1 MPKDTFFHL
10 KEEKREK
17 IEKALINEFS
27 KGSLEKAS
35 ISNIV
40 AEAKIP
46 RGSFYQYFKNKED
59 AIKYVVHKYSKIE
72 KNKLSDFL
80 EETNGDIFEASL
92 KIYDYMVEK
101 ATDNEKLKLITNIL
115 QELRKNNIN
124 IFDKQEDEKEK
135 EIINKKINQELLKIE
150 EPDDLEYIMKI
161 LGTITRNIA
170 IETMKGKVPKEE
182 GRYALKREIEILK
195 KGMQKM

>member
-46 RGSFYQYFKNKED
+46 RGSFYQYFENKED
-59 AIKYVVHKYSKIE
+59 AVKYVVHKYSKIE

-115 QELRKNNIN
+115 QELRKNNIS
-124 IFDKQEDEKEK
+124 IFDKQEDEKER
-135 EIINKKINQELLKIE
+135 EIINKKINQDLLKIE

-195 KGMQKM
+195 KGMQKI

>member
-27 KGSLEKAS
+27 KGSFEKAS
-35 ISNIV
+35 ISNII

-46 RGSFYQYFKNKED
+46 RGSFYQYFENKED
-59 AIKYVVHKYSKIE
+59 AIKYVVYKYSKIE
-72 KNKLSDFL
+72 RSKLSGFL
-80 EETNGDIFEASL
+80 EETNGNIFEATL
-92 KIYDYMVEK
+92 KIYDYMVEQ

-115 QELRKNNIN
+115 QELRKNNIS
-124 IFDKQEDEKEK
+124 IFDRQEDIKEK
-135 EIINKKINQELLKIE
+135 EIINKKINHELLKIK
-150 EPDDLEYIMKI
+150 EPDDLKYIMKI

-170 IETMKGKVPKEE
+170 IETVKGKVTKEE
-182 GRYALKREIEILK
+182 GN
-195 KGMQKM
+195 

>member
-46 RGSFYQYFKNKED
+46 RGSFYQYFENKED

-72 KNKLSDFL
+72 RSKLSNFL
-80 EETNGDIFEASL
+80 EETNGNIFEATL

-115 QELRKNNIN
+115 QELRKNNIS
-124 IFDKQEDEKEK
+124 IFDRQEDIKEK
-135 EIINKKINQELLKIE
+135 EIINKKINHELLKIK

>member
-46 RGSFYQYFKNKED
+46 RGSFYQYFENKED
-59 AIKYVVHKYSKIE
+59 AVKYVVHKYSKIE

-124 IFDKQEDEKEK
+124 IFDKQEDEKER

-182 GRYALKREIEILK
+182 GRYSLKREIEILK

>member
-27 KGSLEKAS
+27 KGSFEKAS

-46 RGSFYQYFKNKED
+46 RGSFYQYFENKED
-59 AIKYVVHKYSKIE
+59 AVKYVVHKYSKIE

-124 IFDKQEDEKEK
+124 IFDKQEDEKER

-182 GRYALKREIEILK
+182 GRYSLKREIEILK

>member
-46 RGSFYQYFKNKED
+46 RGSFYQYFENKED
-59 AIKYVVHKYSKIE
+59 AVKYVVYKYSKIE

-124 IFDKQEDEKEK
+124 IFDKQEDEKER

-182 GRYALKREIEILK
+182 GRYSLKREIEILK

>member
-27 KGSLEKAS
+27 KGSFEKAS
-35 ISNIV
+35 ISNII

-46 RGSFYQYFKNKED
+46 KGSFYQYFENKED
-59 AIKYVVHKYSKIE
+59 AIKYVVYKYSKIE
-72 KNKLSDFL
+72 RSKLSGFL
-80 EETNGDIFEASL
+80 EETNGNIFEATL
-92 KIYDYMVEK
+92 KIYDYMVEQ

-115 QELRKNNIN
+115 QELRKNNIS
-124 IFDKQEDEKEK
+124 IFDRQEDIIEK
-135 EIINKKINQELLKIE
+135 EIINKKINHELLKIK
-150 EPDDLEYIMKI
+150 EPDDLKYIMKI

-170 IETMKGKVPKEE
+170 IETVKGKVTKEE
-182 GRYALKREIEILK
+182 GKYNLKREIEILK
-195 KGMQKM
+195 KGMQKT

>member
-27 KGSLEKAS
+27 KGALEKAS

-46 RGSFYQYFKNKED
+46 RGSFYQYFENKED
-59 AIKYVVHKYSKIE
+59 AVKYVVHKYSKIE

-124 IFDKQEDEKEK
+124 IFDKQEDEKER

-182 GRYALKREIEILK
+182 GRYSLKREIEILK

>member
-46 RGSFYQYFKNKED
+46 RGSFYQYFEYKED

>member
-46 RGSFYQYFKNKED
+46 RGSFYQYFENKED

>member
-40 AEAKIP
+40 VEAKIP
-46 RGSFYQYFKNKED
+46 RGSFYQYFENKED
-59 AIKYVVHKYSKIE
+59 AVKYVVHKYSKIE

-92 KIYDYMVEK
+92 KIYDYMLEK

-124 IFDKQEDEKEK
+124 IFDKQEDEKER

-182 GRYALKREIEILK
+182 GRYSLKREIEILK

>member
-46 RGSFYQYFKNKED
+46 RGSFYQYFENKED

-124 IFDKQEDEKEK
+124 IFDKQEDEKER

-182 GRYALKREIEILK
+182 GRYSLKREIEILK

>member
-46 RGSFYQYFKNKED
+46 RGSFYQYFENKED

-72 KNKLSDFL
+72 KNKLNDFL

-115 QELRKNNIN
+115 QELRKNNIS
-124 IFDKQEDEKEK
+124 IFDKQEDEKER
-135 EIINKKINQELLKIE
+135 EIINKKINQDLLKIE

-195 KGMQKM
+195 KGMQKI

>member
-46 RGSFYQYFKNKED
+46 RGSFYQYFENKED

-72 KNKLSDFL
+72 KNKLNDFL
-80 EETNGDIFEASL
+80 EETDGDIFEASL

-115 QELRKNNIN
+115 QELRKNNIS
-124 IFDKQEDEKEK
+124 IFDKQEDEKER
-135 EIINKKINQELLKIE
+135 EITNKKINQDLLKIE

-195 KGMQKM
+195 KGMQKI

>member
-46 RGSFYQYFKNKED
+46 RGSFYQYFENKED
-59 AIKYVVHKYSKIE
+59 AVKYVVHKYSKIE

-80 EETNGDIFEASL
+80 KETNGDIFEASL

-124 IFDKQEDEKEK
+124 IFDKQEDEKER

-182 GRYALKREIEILK
+182 GRYSLKREIEILK

>member
-46 RGSFYQYFKNKED
+46 RGSFYQYFENKED

-124 IFDKQEDEKEK
+124 IFDKQEDEKER
-135 EIINKKINQELLKIE
+135 EIINKKINKELLKIE

-182 GRYALKREIEILK
+182 GRYSLKREIEILK

>member
-46 RGSFYQYFKNKED
+46 RGSFYQYFENKED

-72 KNKLSDFL
+72 KNKLNDFL

-115 QELRKNNIN
+115 QELRKNNIS
-124 IFDKQEDEKEK
+124 IFDKQEDEKER

-182 GRYALKREIEILK
+182 GRYSLKREIEILK

>member
-46 RGSFYQYFKNKED
+46 RGSFYQYFENKED

-150 EPDDLEYIMKI
+150 EPDGLEYIMKI

>member
-46 RGSFYQYFKNKED
+46 RGSFYQYFENKED

-124 IFDKQEDEKEK
+124 IFDKQEDEKER

-170 IETMKGKVPKEE
+170 IETIKGKVPKEE
-182 GRYALKREIEILK
+182 GRYSLKREIEILK

>member
-40 AEAKIP
+40 VEAKIP
-46 RGSFYQYFKNKED
+46 RGSFYQYFENKED
-59 AIKYVVHKYSKIE
+59 AVKYVVHKYSKIE

-124 IFDKQEDEKEK
+124 IFDKQEDEKER

-170 IETMKGKVPKEE
+170 IETMKGKVLKEE
-182 GRYALKREIEILK
+182 GRHSLKREIEILK

>member
-46 RGSFYQYFKNKED
+46 RGSFYQYFENKED

-101 ATDNEKLKLITNIL
+101 ATDNENLKLITNIIFQKTFHNIIYKQCL
-115 QELRKNNIN
+115 KNIQN
-124 IFDKQEDEKEK
+124 
-135 EIINKKINQELLKIE
+135 
-150 EPDDLEYIMKI
+150 YH
-161 LGTITRNIA
+161 
-170 IETMKGKVPKEE
+170 
-182 GRYALKREIEILK
+182 
-195 KGMQKM
+195 

>member
-40 AEAKIP
+40 VEAKIP
-46 RGSFYQYFKNKED
+46 RGSFYQYFENKED
-59 AIKYVVHKYSKIE
+59 AVKYVVHKYSKIE

-124 IFDKQEDEKEK
+124 IFDKQEDEKER

-182 GRYALKREIEILK
+182 GRYSLKREIEILK

>member
-1 MPKDTFFHL
+1 
-10 KEEKREK
+10 
-17 IEKALINEFS
+17 
-27 KGSLEKAS
+27 
-35 ISNIV
+35 
-40 AEAKIP
+40 
-46 RGSFYQYFKNKED
+46 
-59 AIKYVVHKYSKIE
+59 
-72 KNKLSDFL
+72 
-80 EETNGDIFEASL
+80 
-92 KIYDYMVEK
+92 MVEK

-124 IFDKQEDEKEK
+124 IFDKQEDEKER

-182 GRYALKREIEILK
+182 GTVENESE
-195 KGMQKM
+195 

>member
-27 KGSLEKAS
+27 KGSFEKAS

-46 RGSFYQYFKNKED
+46 RGSFYQYFENKED
-59 AIKYVVHKYSKIE
+59 AIKYVVYKYSKIE
-72 KNKLSDFL
+72 KNKLSDLL
-80 EETNGDIFEASL
+80 EETNGNIFEATL

-115 QELRKNNIN
+115 QELRKNNIS
-124 IFDKQEDEKEK
+124 IFDRQEDIKEK
-135 EIINKKINQELLKIE
+135 EIINKKINHELLKIK

-170 IETMKGKVPKEE
+170 IETVKGKVTKEE
-182 GRYALKREIEILK
+182 GRYDLKREIEILK
-195 KGMQKM
+195 KGMQKT

>member
-46 RGSFYQYFKNKED
+46 RGSFYQYFENKED

-124 IFDKQEDEKEK
+124 IFDKQEDEKER